1 MLRYNQTRKKGGP
14 VKRKQFSKEFK
25 AKAAIEAIKG
35 QRTVNEIAQEFGVH
49 VSQIN
54 RWKKDLLETA
64 PEVFSQKKDREA
76 KRVELEKDQ
85 LYRKVG
91 QLQVEVD
98 WLKKKSG
105 HFDGR

>member
-1 MLRYNQTRKKGGP
+1 M
-14 VKRKQFSKEFK
+14 KRKQFSKEFK